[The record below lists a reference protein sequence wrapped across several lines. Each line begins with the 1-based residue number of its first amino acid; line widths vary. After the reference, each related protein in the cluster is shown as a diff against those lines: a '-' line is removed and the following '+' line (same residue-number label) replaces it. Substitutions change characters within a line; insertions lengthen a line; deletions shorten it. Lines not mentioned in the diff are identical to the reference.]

1 MDLKENDVEFK
12 EIEES
17 KDMIKLPLNL
27 KEENYLLKIFPSKDN
42 IYIIFK
48 LEKEKVQTYYYYSKY
63 DFNYFKEINKKFIS
77 DKNIYNVFLRLRE
90 LTQNCTYSLEKKLM
104 KINIIITKKNTEFTA
119 NFIVR
124 KKIVAQN
131 RLNYQLV
138 QQIQENKAKIKIL
151 KKQIAKLDKT
161 IQNKNELIKTINENI
176 KKISNVVND
185 ININNIENNDSDN
198 SKSTIKSTSNT
209 SAKNSKNS
217 SP

>member
-1 MDLKENDVEFK
+1 MGIKENDVEIK

-17 KDMIKLPLNL
+17 KDMIKLQLNL

-77 DKNIYNVFLRLRE
+77 DKNIYNAFLRLRE
-90 LTQNCTYSLEKKLM
+90 LTQNCAYSLEKKLM

-138 QQIQENKAKIKIL
+138 KQIQENKAKIKIL

-161 IQNKNELIKTINENI
+161 IQNKNEL
-176 KKISNVVND
+176 
-185 ININNIENNDSDN
+185 
-198 SKSTIKSTSNT
+198 
-209 SAKNSKNS
+209 
-217 SP
+217 P